1 MGGFLILFSM
11 VALVIAAISFFRPFP
26 RLGLTTKARSAM
38 AVVGCFLLF
47 GIAGAMLPPV
57 TSAPAAA
64 QAPEAATPS
73 VSIAGADKAI
83 QSVVSEGDTLVITAK
98 LSTAWNA
105 QQYVDF
111 AGLTVQAVGKAMQ
124 AGAPEAAASQ
134 KIRFVF
140 FVPSTD
146 RLGNETT
153 SGLGAMVFDASDLRA
168 ARFENLSI
176 DRTLNLAT
184 VVVPG
189 IQGREA
195 IGLWCSEDAHRDG
208 RNFCV
213 EALS

>member
-1 MGGFLILFSM
+1 MAGFLVLLSM
-11 VALVIAAISFFRPFP
+11 VAFVTAAVSLFRPFP
-26 RLGLTTKARSAM
+26 RLGLATKARSAM
-38 AVVGCFLLF
+38 AVVGSFLLF
-47 GIAGAMLPPV
+47 GVAGAMLPPV
-57 TSAPAAA
+57 PPEPAAVP
-64 QAPEAATPS
+64 APEVAAPP
-73 VSIAGADKAI
+73 VSIASADKAI
-83 QSVVSEGDTLVITAK
+83 QSVVAEGDTLVVTAK

-111 AGLTVQAVGKAMQ
+111 AALTVQAVGKAMQ

-140 FVPSTD
+140 LVPSTD

-168 ARFENLSI
+168 AHFENLSL